1 MKILILFILSLCSLF
16 ISLNTGKI
24 LLLGNISFKPVIL
37 LIYFITLYWNSIY
50 AIFTGFFIGFLYEIY
65 LPVFTGTYPLI
76 FTSLVFG
83 LKVIEKK
90 IFKFRYNSLILLF
103 CVILLVGVLQVLI
116 EVDKIG
122 SVFYIILTQ
131 LIPESIFNT
140 AVGFI
145 ILFFIKRY
153 NR

>member
-1 MKILILFILSLCSLF
+1 MKIIILFLLSLCALF
-16 ISLNTGKI
+16 ISLNTEQI
-24 LLLGNISFKPVIL
+24 LLFGNISFKPVIL

-76 FTSLVFG
+76 FTSLVLG
-83 LKVIEKK
+83 LKIIEKK

-103 CVILLVGVLQVLI
+103 CVILLVGVLQVLM
-116 EVDKIG
+116 EVDKIR

-140 AVGFI
+140 AVGFV
-145 ILFFIKRY
+145 ILYFIKRY

>member
-1 MKILILFILSLCSLF
+1 MKIIILFLLSLCALF
-16 ISLNTGKI
+16 ISLNTEQI
-24 LLLGNISFKPVIL
+24 LLFGNISFKPVIL

-76 FTSLVFG
+76 FTSLVLG
-83 LKVIEKK
+83 LKIIEKK

-103 CVILLVGVLQVLI
+103 CVILLVGVLQVLM
-116 EVDKIG
+116 EVDKIR
-122 SVFYIILTQ
+122 SIFYIILTQ
-131 LIPESIFNT
+131 LISESIFNT
-140 AVGFI
+140 AVGFV
-145 ILFFIKRY
+145 ILYFIKRY

>member
-1 MKILILFILSLCSLF
+1 MKILILFILSLCALF

-83 LKVIEKK
+83 LKIIEKK

-103 CVILLVGVLQVLI
+103 CTILFVGILQVLM
-116 EVDKIG
+116 EVDKIR

-131 LIPESIFNT
+131 LIPEAIFNT

-145 ILFFIKRY
+145 ILYFIKRY

>member
-1 MKILILFILSLCSLF
+1 MKIIILFLLSLCALF
-16 ISLNTGKI
+16 ISLNTEQI
-24 LLLGNISFKPVIL
+24 LLFGNISFKPVIL

-76 FTSLVFG
+76 FTSLVLG
-83 LKVIEKK
+83 LKIIEKK

-103 CVILLVGVLQVLI
+103 CVILLVGVLQVLM
-116 EVDKIG
+116 EVDKIR
-122 SVFYIILTQ
+122 SIFYIILTQ

-140 AVGFI
+140 AVGFV
-145 ILFFIKRY
+145 ILYFIKRY